1 MPKYKFNCD
10 FCNRQWWEWMG
21 MKDPLPEECPHCEQ
35 GKPFKVPTSFV
46 TIKKTIQES
55 TKIGEAGN
63 STIYEFKH
71 EGKTYIIVS
80 KSYNDGGVAIIEH
93 NKTQEGEL

>member
-35 GKPFKVPTSFV
+35 GKPYKVPTNFV
-46 TIKKTIQES
+46 TIKKTIQEKKS
-55 TKIGEAGN
+55 AKENVVDHIEENREILKQMKAEATK
-63 STIYEFKH
+63 
-71 EGKTYIIVS
+71 
-80 KSYNDGGVAIIEH
+80 
-93 NKTQEGEL
+93 